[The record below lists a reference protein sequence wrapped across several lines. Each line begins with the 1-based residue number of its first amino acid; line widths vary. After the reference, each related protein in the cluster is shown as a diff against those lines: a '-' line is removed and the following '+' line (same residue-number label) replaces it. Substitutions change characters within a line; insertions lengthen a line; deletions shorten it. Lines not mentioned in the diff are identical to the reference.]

1 MCPGATPKSRNTL
14 PYQKIIYCT
23 RVTVDVEVKCTV
35 KTFSV
40 NITVDVEERSCVV
53 SFEFLLRPWLG
64 KLHYIRSLFAF

>member
-1 MCPGATPKSRNTL
+1 MCSGATPKFRSTL
-14 PYQKIIYCT
+14 PYQKIIYRT
-23 RVTVDVEVKCTV
+23 RVTVDVEVKRTV

-40 NITVDVEERSCVV
+40 NITVEERSCVV